1 MSPFCAH
8 VDEALE
14 ARRRKRLSVPVT
26 EESNNEL
33 GARLQSMESLQ
44 RLLMHKPSFSAEAQ
58 LFEQQLNDE
67 FRHFRMCGVT
77 RGCRNRRAWHVI
89 LTSVVQP
96 RRGERDALCFIDL

>member
-1 MSPFCAH
+1 MVAFSFNNN
-8 VDEALE
+8 EALE

-67 FRHFRMCGVT
+67 FRPKTTSGCAVSPVVVEIAV
-77 RGCRNRRAWHVI
+77 RG
-89 LTSVVQP
+89 TSY
-96 RRGERDALCFIDL
+96 